1 MLYDRRDF
9 GLLRLAGTYQW
20 LPAAPLKKLSALKT
34 LRREAELLSTL
45 GLVSYARSGE
55 YLMPSPQGYEFLS
68 GIDQTCQPPTKRPYA
83 QSPAL
88 RRRLEVGTI
97 LLTCIGAGIEPAF
110 GKVEHLKRQPVFFPA
125 FALRNAGGNLMNAA
139 GCAGFG
145 HWGSTAYMT
154 LYVSAQNT
162 GFVMTNELGH
172 LHNLASVFSETLDTP
187 QALILAGESY
197 QSVYEVLTKKTLSKR
212 HGKKGFVDYSEA
224 YQKLSIPACLVSCDN
239 TGVMQL
245 AVMRQTDY
253 RARLP
258 SAHAGTARTMGYRRQ
273 TAMWTEIRWS
283 LRWTWICAAWIGC
296 VPPPSAR
303 AGKRSWWPPWRV
315 RCPACCSPS
324 CPKTRRSDPYAS
336 TPRSSPWPLAGTVR
350 PEIPGRT
357 PL

>member
-224 YQKLSIPACLVSCDN
+224 YQKLSIPACIVSCDN

-253 RARLP
+253 RARIAQAAFGARWDSGGRRP
-258 SAHAGTARTMGYRRQ
+258 CGRKSAGHCGGHGSAPLGSGVYRRRPPGPERDHGGRPGG
-273 TAMWTEIRWS
+273 ADVRP
-283 LRWTWICAAWIGC
+283 AALH
-296 VPPPSAR
+296 PAQKR
-303 AGKRSWWPPWRV
+303 AGQTPTHQRPGPLRGLWRG
-315 RCPACCSPS
+315 
-324 CPKTRRSDPYAS
+324 
-336 TPRSSPWPLAGTVR
+336 L
-350 PEIPGRT
+350 
-357 PL
+357 

>member
-125 FALRNAGGNLMNAA
+125 FALRNAGGNLMNAS

-145 HWGSTAYMT
+145 HCGSTAYMT

-162 GFVMTNELGH
+162 GFVMTNELERSPERSCKDSDLS
-172 LHNLASVFSETLDTP
+172 LHAFLEITHAS
-187 QALILAGESY
+187 
-197 QSVYEVLTKKTLSKR
+197 
-212 HGKKGFVDYSEA
+212 
-224 YQKLSIPACLVSCDN
+224 
-239 TGVMQL
+239 
-245 AVMRQTDY
+245 
-253 RARLP
+253 
-258 SAHAGTARTMGYRRQ
+258 
-273 TAMWTEIRWS
+273 
-283 LRWTWICAAWIGC
+283 
-296 VPPPSAR
+296 
-303 AGKRSWWPPWRV
+303 
-315 RCPACCSPS
+315 
-324 CPKTRRSDPYAS
+324 
-336 TPRSSPWPLAGTVR
+336 
-350 PEIPGRT
+350 
-357 PL
+357 

>member
-1 MLYDRRDF
+1 M
-9 GLLRLAGTYQW
+9 
-20 LPAAPLKKLSALKT
+20 
-34 LRREAELLSTL
+34 
-45 GLVSYARSGE
+45 
-55 YLMPSPQGYEFLS
+55 
-68 GIDQTCQPPTKRPYA
+68 
-83 QSPAL
+83 
-88 RRRLEVGTI
+88 GTI

-224 YQKLSIPACLVSCDN
+224 YQKLSIPACIVSCDN

-253 RARLP
+253 RARIAQAAFGARWDSKDDGIPEADGHVDGNPLVIAVDMDLRRLDRVCTAAVRQGRKEIMVAALEGQMSGLLLSILP
-258 SAHAGTARTMGYRRQ
+258 KNAPVRPLRINAQVLSVAFGGDCKTGDPWPDAPSDPERR
-273 TAMWTEIRWS
+273 
-283 LRWTWICAAWIGC
+283 LRPCLGSQKSW
-296 VPPPSAR
+296 
-303 AGKRSWWPPWRV
+303 RSW
-315 RCPACCSPS
+315 
-324 CPKTRRSDPYAS
+324 KTALPD
-336 TPRSSPWPLAGTVR
+336 AGEKSWTGFKAGIR
-350 PEIPGRT
+350 ENGNT
-357 PL
+357 

>member
-1 MLYDRRDF
+1 
-9 GLLRLAGTYQW
+9 
-20 LPAAPLKKLSALKT
+20 
-34 LRREAELLSTL
+34 
-45 GLVSYARSGE
+45 
-55 YLMPSPQGYEFLS
+55 
-68 GIDQTCQPPTKRPYA
+68 
-83 QSPAL
+83 
-88 RRRLEVGTI
+88 
-97 LLTCIGAGIEPAF
+97 
-110 GKVEHLKRQPVFFPA
+110 
-125 FALRNAGGNLMNAA
+125 MNAA

-224 YQKLSIPACLVSCDN
+224 YQKLSIPACIVSCDN

-253 RARLP
+253 RARI
-258 SAHAGTARTMGYRRQ
+258 AQAAFGARWDSKDDGIPE
-273 TAMWTEIRWS
+273 ADGHV
-283 LRWTWICAAWIGC
+283 AAWIGC